1 MKNSIYILLM
11 GVAAL
16 FILFGSG
23 CEDPITEPPI
33 EVALEAI
40 IEGTVRLHD
49 GTPVDGAEITASSE
63 TQGSF
68 TTTTDEDGA
77 YRLVVTLNPDAQT
90 TQYSITAFK
99 REIGSQVK
107 SLPLA
112 STNNITVNFILGPL
126 PGEGSEEGSNIVVV
140 EKSTASIGIK
150 GSGFNETA
158 VITFEVRDA
167 NGNPVDSLNM
177 VEVDF
182 SILGGPDGGEFVHP
196 PSAMTDG
203 EGRVKATVNAG
214 QKAGVVQVLAE
225 AIVNNNEFKS
235 SPVLIIIHG
244 GLPSQE
250 HFTVSSEKL
259 NFPGYNISGL
269 PLAINVI
276 AGDKNANPV
285 PPETPISFTTTGG
298 TIQGSAFTDADGA
311 ASATL
316 YSGNP
321 RPNHPD
327 WGEGFAAVT
336 ASTIGE
342 NGQKIEDQIVVL
354 FSGRTVI
361 TGLQDIFVI
370 EPGEEKLFNYTVS
383 DQNGNPLVGGTTI
396 SVTADGEGADDVT
409 LRGDIDVTLPDT
421 QDKEKWTSFTFSV
434 KDNNPEEASNKVLE
448 LVIEVESLNGDGT
461 YKMVGVLAGVDDI
474 PPSGDEDMFKVPHNI
489 VLSSIERPS
498 ISVIGTGAPASTV
511 VTFRVLDLLNRPID
525 LDNKVTVNFDL
536 RGPGGDEEL
545 NFNQKETDEQGF
557 ASTVLTSGTRSGVAQ
572 IVASFPVEGR
582 EKPVEAEPVKI
593 IIHAGLPTS
602 NNFHLLLEQKNIP
615 HTFSG
620 RSSIVRAQL
629 ADKYNNPVQEGTA
642 VYFTTNLGVIQAE
655 AWTDK
660 DGFVETR
667 YWPYDAGIAEIT
679 AMTRGE
685 GGETI
690 SVSKN
695 VLISGST
702 NIGSS
707 DLVDDFLI
715 PPGGSRTFQYTVAD
729 ENGYPLTKGTTV
741 TVSVEGAGADDVT
754 LSGDVHVNIPDTQ
767 EKNKWTSFS
776 FTIDDNNPDS
786 PVERPIEV
794 RIQVLSENDDETHK
808 TSGKLGG
815 TLEEDELKEPY
826 NIILTGVESESI
838 SVTGT
843 GSVNSTRINF
853 VVIDARNK
861 PITSEYALD
870 VSFQLSGP
878 GGGAFLNPTVVE
890 TDAQGRASTVLNA
903 GTISGTAQVRATAT
917 FNGRDM
923 FAEPVRIVIHAG
935 LPHNNHFAVAPQD
948 QRINWPQLSWVGKE
962 KPIVAVVGDKYSN
975 PVQPGTAVYFR
986 TTAGNIQ
993 AEAFTDDKGKVTV
1006 DLISIGEKVMD
1017 LQDDPGFGYV
1027 VAQTIGEN
1035 GETVIDS
1042 VRILLSGF
1050 PLLNVSPTAFSIPA
1064 GESETFILTVADKNG
1079 NPMAQGQEVRARL
1092 ILPPVGEGE
1101 SPPKLTVAPGDPYR
1115 LPDTHDPA
1123 FTQFEF
1129 TVINNETV
1137 VSTTFS
1143 IEFETT
1149 GPNGEKKLLITGNA
1163 TP

>member
-1 MKNSIYILLM
+1 MNNRIYITLM
-11 GVAAL
+11 SVAVL
-16 FILFGSG
+16 IILFGSG

-33 EVALEAI
+33 EVKREAI
-40 IEGTVRLHD
+40 IEGMVRLHD
-49 GTPVDGAEITASSE
+49 GTPVAGAEITASSD

-68 TTTTDEDGA
+68 TTTTDADGT
-77 YRLVVTLNPDAQT
+77 YRLVVTLDPDAQT
-90 TQYSITAFK
+90 THYSITAFK
-99 REIGSQVK
+99 QGIGSEVK

-112 STNNITVNFILGPL
+112 STNDITLNFILGAL

-140 EKSTASIGIK
+140 EKSAASIGIK

-158 VITFEVRDA
+158 TITFEVRDA
-167 NGNPVDSLNM
+167 NGNPVDSLNI
-177 VEVDF
+177 VEVAF
-182 SILGGPDGGEFVHP
+182 SLLGGPEGGEFIHP

-203 EGRVKATVNAG
+203 EGRVKATVNSG
-214 QKAGVVQVLAE
+214 TGSGVVQVLAE
-225 AIVNNNEFKS
+225 AVVDTNDFKS

-244 GLPSQE
+244 GLAHQD
-250 HFTVSSEKL
+250 HFTISSEKL

-285 PPETPISFTTTGG
+285 PPETPVSFTTTGG
-298 TIQGSAFTDADGA
+298 TIQGSAFTDANGA

-327 WGEGFAAVT
+327 LGEGFANVT

-342 NGQKIEDQIVVL
+342 NGQKIEDQTIVL

-370 EPGEEKLFNYTVS
+370 EPGEEKSFDYTVN
-383 DQNGNPLVGGTTI
+383 DQHGNPLVEGTTI
-396 SVTADGEGADDVT
+396 SVTASGDGEDDIT

-421 QDKEKWTSFTFSV
+421 QDKDKWTSFSFSV

-448 LVIEVESLNGDGT
+448 LVIEVDSPNGDGT
-461 YKMVGVLAGVDDI
+461 YTMVGVLAGVDDI
-474 PPSGDEDMFKVPHNI
+474 PPSGDEDMFKAPHNI

-525 LDNKVTVNFDL
+525 LDNQVTVNFEL
-536 RGPGGDEEL
+536 RGPGGGEEL

-557 ASTVLTSGTRSGVAQ
+557 ASTVLTSGTRSGIVQ

-582 EKPVEAEPVKI
+582 DSVKAEPVKI

-615 HTFSG
+615 YTSSG
-620 RSSIVRAQL
+620 RSSVVGAQL

-667 YWPYDAGIAEIT
+667 YWAYDTGNAEIT

-685 GGETI
+685 GGESI
-690 SVSKN
+690 SVSKSI
-695 VLISGST
+695 LISGST
-702 NIGSS
+702 NIESP

-715 PPGGSRTFQYTVAD
+715 PPGSSRTFQYTVAD
-729 ENGYPLTKGTTV
+729 ENGNPLTNGTTV
-741 TVSVEGAGADDVT
+741 TVSVEGVGAEDVS

-767 EKNKWTSFS
+767 EKDKWTSFS

-786 PVERPIEV
+786 PVERPIRV
-794 RIQVLSENDDETHK
+794 RIQVISDNGDEVHETR
-808 TSGKLGG
+808 GKLGG

-843 GSVNSTRINF
+843 GAVNSTRINF
-853 VVIDARNK
+853 IVVDARNK

-870 VSFQLSGP
+870 VSFQLIGP
-878 GGGAFLNPTVVE
+878 GGGAFLNPTIVE

-917 FNGRDM
+917 FNGRNL

-948 QRINWPQLSWVGKE
+948 QRITWPQLMWVGKE
-962 KPIVAVVGDKYSN
+962 KPIVAVVGDKHSN

-993 AEAFTDDKGKVTV
+993 AEAFTDDKGRVTV
-1006 DLISIGEKVMD
+1006 DLISIGEKVMN

-1027 VAQTIGEN
+1027 VAETRGED

-1050 PLLNVSPTAFSIPA
+1050 PTLSVTPTTFSIPS
-1064 GESETFILTVADKNG
+1064 GGSETFILTVADQNG

-1092 ILPPVGEGE
+1092 ILPPLGEGE
-1101 SPPKLTVAPGDPYR
+1101 SPPKLSVAPSEPYR
-1115 LPDTHDPA
+1115 LPDTHDPS

-1149 GPNGEKKLLITGNA
+1149 GPNGENKLLITGNA